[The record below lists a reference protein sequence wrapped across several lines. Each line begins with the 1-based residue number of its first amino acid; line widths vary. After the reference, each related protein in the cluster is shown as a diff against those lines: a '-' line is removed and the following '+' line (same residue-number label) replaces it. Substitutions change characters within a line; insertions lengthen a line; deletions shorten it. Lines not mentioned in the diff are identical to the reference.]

1 MKINQYFFI
10 VLYTLSVNTYAG
22 VMPSQS
28 RVIYEQKDKNK
39 SLMLANTNDYPVI
52 VQTWIDKG
60 EGTPDSDSIP
70 FVSIPPVL
78 RLDASEV
85 KGVRIIYNR
94 AELPENKES
103 LFWFNIYEIPP
114 VRKRVNPD
122 NSVLVTMNT
131 QIKLFYRPKSISTT
145 PDQAI
150 KKVSCRQQ
158 DRKSVVCQNPTPVHI
173 SVIDVQLKSK
183 SGSVEKTISKDL
195 LLSPNS
201 RSVYQFDNINFSQGA
216 MKVRY
221 IDDTGNQQQH
231 VLGIK

>member
-1 MKINQYFFI
+1 MNINQCFFI
-10 VLYTLSVNTYAG
+10 MLCIPSVNTYAG

-28 RVIYEQKDKNK
+28 RVIYEQKDKSK

-78 RLDASEV
+78 RLEASEV

-94 AELPENKES
+94 AKLPEDKES

-114 VRKRVNPD
+114 VRKGVNPN
-122 NSVLVTMNT
+122 NSVLVTMNI
-131 QIKLFYRPKSISTT
+131 QIKLFYRPKSINITS
-145 PDQAI
+145 DQAI

-158 DRKSVVCQNPTPVHI
+158 NRTSVVCQNPTPVHI

-183 SGSVEKTISKDL
+183 SDSVERTISKEL

-201 RSVYQFDNINFSQGA
+201 RSVYQFDNINVSPGA
-216 MKVRY
+216 VMIRY
-221 IDDTGNQQQH
+221 MDDAGNQQVY